1 MSVDK
6 AVDTSD
12 RTVTVTLPEV
22 FASAGVPDPVV
33 ASLLGENICCASL
46 GDSRPYNTR
55 RRN

>member
-1 MSVDK
+1 MSIGK
-6 AVDTSD
+6 TVDTSD
-12 RTVTVTLPEV
+12 RTVTVALPEV